1 MTIVYIL
8 FAILIFGVLIGIH
21 EFGHFV
27 TAKACGVR
35 VEEFSIGMGPALFK
49 KQKGETL
56 YSLRAI
62 PLGGYCAML
71 GEDEENADP
80 RAFTSQAP
88 WKRAIIL
95 SAGAAMNFLLG
106 LVVIFCLFLSA
117 KGFYVPV
124 LTGFMDG
131 CPYESVE
138 GLQAGDQFYKIDG
151 HRIYHT
157 EDVGTFLSRGGDN
170 YDLVVIRDGEKVK
183 INDYYMVPIEYEG
196 QEHKMFGFY
205 LGNAVEEA
213 TFGKKLSHTW
223 DTAMEFCRMVWMSL
237 EMLFEGDVSVKE
249 LSGPVGIVDLMA
261 ETGEQSATVQD
272 AIFNILY
279 LGAFIAVNLAIMNL
293 LPIPALDGGR
303 IFFLLIT
310 WLIESITRKKLNPKY
325 EGYIHGAGMIL
336 LLALMAFVMLNDI
349 LRIVK
354 G

>member
-27 TAKACGVR
+27 TAKACGVK

-170 YDLVVIRDGEKVK
+170 YDLVVIRD
-183 INDYYMVPIEYEG
+183 
-196 QEHKMFGFY
+196 
-205 LGNAVEEA
+205 
-213 TFGKKLSHTW
+213 
-223 DTAMEFCRMVWMSL
+223 
-237 EMLFEGDVSVKE
+237 
-249 LSGPVGIVDLMA
+249 
-261 ETGEQSATVQD
+261 
-272 AIFNILY
+272 
-279 LGAFIAVNLAIMNL
+279 
-293 LPIPALDGGR
+293 
-303 IFFLLIT
+303 
-310 WLIESITRKKLNPKY
+310 
-325 EGYIHGAGMIL
+325 
-336 LLALMAFVMLNDI
+336 
-349 LRIVK
+349 
-354 G
+354 